1 MTFNQTEVAM
11 IVSYLL
17 NPNILCSYSNPTATD
32 TGIFTA
38 YESADKSNNV
48 PVRNLQ
54 LKSWKHTFTI
64 KAINYEAA
72 ALIAK
77 TYELVESSNEDDMQ
91 RLRDAKSILL
101 LPEFF
106 AISRINSQ
114 A

>member
-17 NPNILCSYSNPTATD
+17 NPNILCSYSNPTAAD
-32 TGIFTA
+32 TGIFT
-38 YESADKSNNV
+38 
-48 PVRNLQ
+48 VRDNRNT
-54 LKSWKHTFTI
+54 SCTVTFNI